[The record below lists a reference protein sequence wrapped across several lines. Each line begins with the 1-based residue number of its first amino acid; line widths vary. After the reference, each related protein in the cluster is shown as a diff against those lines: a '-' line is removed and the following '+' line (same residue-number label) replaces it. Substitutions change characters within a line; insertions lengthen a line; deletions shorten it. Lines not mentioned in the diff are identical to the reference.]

1 MAERTVGY
9 NLMLLR
15 CEAHKSQKDVAEH
28 IGVTVQMVSQYEQGV
43 KKLPYS
49 TAVRLCSFL
58 GCSLDDFH
66 KEVPHEHS
74 DKS

>member
-15 CEAHKSQKDVAEH
+15 CEAHKSQKEVGDYLG
-28 IGVTVQMVSQYEQGV
+28 ITPQMVSQFEQGV

-49 TAVRLCSFL
+49 TAARLCSFL
-58 GCSLDDFH
+58 GCKLEDFQ
-66 KEVPHEHS
+66 KEVPHERN
-74 DKS
+74 

>member
-15 CEAHKSQKDVAEH
+15 CEAHKSQKEVGDYLG
-28 IGVTVQMVSQYEQGV
+28 ITPQMVSQLELG
-43 KKLPYS
+43 KKTLSYTNAS
-49 TAVRLCSFL
+49 KLCSFF
-58 GCSLDDFH
+58 GCTMADFQ

-74 DKS
+74 DQS